1 MWLSQWLQHCPV
13 SERGELELPTS
24 IQIWSDNNPG
34 RIVAIPFSGVF
45 LDLTPPGDIEFV
57 MNKLK

>member
-1 MWLSQWLQHCPV
+1 V